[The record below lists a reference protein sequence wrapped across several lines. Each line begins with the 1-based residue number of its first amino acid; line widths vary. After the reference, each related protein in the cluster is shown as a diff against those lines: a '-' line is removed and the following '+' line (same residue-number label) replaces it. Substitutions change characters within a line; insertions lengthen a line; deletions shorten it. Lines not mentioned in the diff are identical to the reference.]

1 MKHFQRES
9 ERRTIFSEMK
19 TKTAGTLGAKFLSIL
34 VGGALLSGAPA
45 RACTVFCYSQGD
57 TVLAG
62 RSFDI
67 PDNPNLGM
75 LLVPATAK
83 THGWF
88 SCCRFA
94 YPWADGMNDQGLFF
108 AVADVPTPTYYMT
121 RSSRHPAELQAFATG
136 LLGNCATVDEA
147 IRWCKKQPIYGWADK
162 SSEGYYKFASPQHML
177 VADRSGD
184 SVVFEWYRGKIT
196 MTRKRGRYQLMTNF
210 LLSDPKA
217 GSYPCPRYIT
227 DTMIFDKATG
237 PALQTCQQVL
247 ETTSVR
253 STRYSLLCD
262 LTHGDV
268 TIYLRRGFEQPKT
281 IHLADELQKGRH
293 EIDLD
298 QWFGR
303 PGPEPVAPPP
313 VIATSTI
320 PATQV
325 LERALAAR
333 GGEKAAAEIRS
344 LHAKGTL
351 DIGMPSLPALPTE
364 YFAIRPNQSRLVAD
378 FIVPSGPN
386 LGQYVEGFD
395 GRTGWNTEPNGYCH
409 ILRGE
414 AYDLRKDGAALF
426 GWYEEPGWYNKPG
439 SDGTAEC
446 LGQARFDGKLCY
458 ELKIVSPTH
467 REYFEYYDT
476 TNVLLAGVFTRVTKQ
491 GMSGWTKTT
500 VGDYRAFDGF
510 LMPTRFETQA
520 DWGGSSFQISSLEIN
535 TVTNISPG
543 LVLAQP
549 DFQTYNRYVG
559 QYRKSFLFGLLHL
572 GPTLSVSHVTDKTG
586 DHLVASVRGLAA
598 FPSGQNAGDFV
609 PVKTDSFVVNPGQT
623 DDNIQLTFVRLRNG
637 KATRV
642 IVNWNGKILTGG
654 RISDTPAG

>member
-1 MKHFQRES
+1 
-9 ERRTIFSEMK
+9 MK
-19 TKTAGTLGAKFLSIL
+19 TKTAGSLVAKFLSIL
-34 VGGALLSGAPA
+34 ACGALLSGAPA
-45 RACTVFCYSQGD
+45 CACTVFCYTQGD
-57 TVLAG
+57 VVLAG

-75 LLVPATAK
+75 LLVPATA
-83 THGWF
+83 TNHGWF
-88 SCCRFA
+88 SCCRYA

-108 AVADVPTPTYYMT
+108 AVADVPTPSCLLT
-121 RSSRHPAELQAFATG
+121 RSSRQPAELQAFATG

-147 IRWCKKQPIYGWADK
+147 IKWCKKQPIYGWAK
-162 SSEGYYKFASPQHML
+162 HNSQGSYTFASPQHLL
-177 VADRSGD
+177 VADHSGD
-184 SVVFEWYRGKIT
+184 SVVFEWYQGKVR

-217 GSYPCPRYIT
+217 GNYPCPRYIA
-227 DTMIFDKATG
+227 DTMIFDQATG
-237 PALQTCQQVL
+237 PAPQTCRQVL
-247 ETTSVR
+247 ETTSAA

-268 TIYLRRGFEQPKT
+268 TVYLRRGFEQPKT
-281 IHLADELQKGRH
+281 IHLADELQKGRY

-303 PGPEPVAPPP
+303 SGPEPLSPPP
-313 VIATSTI
+313 VIAPATI
-320 PATQV
+320 PAAEV

-344 LHAKGTL
+344 FHAKGTL
-351 DIGMPSLPALPTE
+351 DIGVASLPALPTE
-364 YFAIRPNQSRLVAD
+364 YFAMRPDQSRLVAD
-378 FIVPSGPN
+378 FIVSSGTN

-395 GRTGWNTEPNGYCH
+395 GRTGWNIGSDGSCH

-414 AYDLRKDGAALF
+414 EYDLRKDGAECF
-426 GWYEEPGWYNKPG
+426 GWYEEPGSNE
-439 SDGTAEC
+439 SVEC
-446 LGQARFDGKLCY
+446 LGEVRFDGNLCY
-458 ELKIVSPTH
+458 KLKVVSKTH
-467 REYFEYYDT
+467 REYFEYYDA
-476 TNVLLAGVFTRVTKQ
+476 TNALLAGVFTRVTAH
-491 GMSGWTKTT
+491 GMSGWTKMT

-510 LMPTRFETQA
+510 LMPTRFATQA

-535 TVTNISPG
+535 TVTNISPA
-543 LVLAQP
+543 LVSAQP
-549 DFQTYNRYVG
+549 DSQTYDRYVG
-559 QYRKSFLFGLLHL
+559 QYRKSLLFGLIHL
-572 GPTLSVSHVTDKTG
+572 GPTLSVSHMTDKTG
-586 DHLVASVRGLAA
+586 DYLVASVRGLAA

-642 IVNWNGKILTGG
+642 IVNWNGTILSGG